1 MVSLDQARF
10 LASEYD
16 LDLVEISD
24 KAVPHVCKLI
34 NYDKYRF
41 EQEKKLRLQRVNTK
55 NLDLKEVKLSYK
67 IDEHDFGFK
76 AKQAKKFLDAGNKVK
91 VSMRLY
97 GRENIF
103 VQKAYEIIERF
114 RVAIEGEF
122 ESTPNKLGNNIF
134 STIKRTNK

>member
-1 MVSLDQARF
+1 VVSLDQARF

-122 ESTPNKLGNNIF
+122 EPTPNKLGNNIF